1 MMIIFRSKIER
12 CFMHVECYADYLT
25 THKAAAAPPTGSCKL
40 GIGAHFSQLLSP
52 AESAAYRITPVTLCS
67 NRSAS
72 FLHLNKI
79 TKALEDADKTV
90 ELRPTWEKVG
100 EVARRFQTFYLMR
113 ILTSGAVHLSVRCSV
128 LT

>member
-1 MMIIFRSKIER
+1 MIFGSKIEW
-12 CFMHVECYADYLT
+12 FLMHAECYAEP
-25 THKAAAAPPTGSCKL
+25 HKAAAAPPTGSCKL
-40 GIGAHFSQLLSP
+40 GIGAHLSQIVSP
-52 AESAAYRITPVTLCS
+52 AESAAYIITPATFCS

-100 EVARRFQTFYLMR
+100 EVARRFRTFYLMR
-113 ILTSGAVHLSVRCSV
+113 ILTSGAVHLLVRCSV